1 MLQHWEHHPHD
12 VGQRLIE
19 TALRDQET
27 AIMRRVEKA
36 QLRNKKIA
44 VHKAKPRQ
52 VVQVHSGHTETK
64 AALEAEVAKLEQSL
78 AKSAEVKTQ
87 TNHPTDNSA
96 NTPVRSQGLLSSDL
110 NTFLKDT
117 GSVTDTLKIGSAVH
131 ESEHKKDRPD
141 HEVHQDNTFVRGST
155 ARAEMQAGLNSLQR
169 AVKVS
174 SDSKRQAGRGDKQ
187 VAQPLAHAKTAAD
200 KLATHHEGTQQG
212 VKTLERSA
220 HQALQAGDASAAGH
234 IASLFRRKAESDS
247 LLAAREAGE
256 AMRDEAIEAELECT

>member
-1 MLQHWEHHPHD
+1 
-12 VGQRLIE
+12 
-19 TALRDQET
+19 
-27 AIMRRVEKA
+27 MRRVEKA

-78 AKSAEVKTQ
+78 EKSAEVKTQ

-117 GSVTDTLKIGSAVH
+117 GSVTDTLKIGSAVRKAEH
-131 ESEHKKDRPD
+131 ESEHKK
-141 HEVHQDNTFVRGST
+141 E
-155 ARAEMQAGLNSLQR
+155 AGLNSLQR

-187 VAQPLAHAKTAAD
+187 VAQPLAHAKTAAN

-256 AMRDEAIEAELECT
+256 AMRDEAIEGELE

>member
-19 TALRDQET
+19 KALIDQET

-117 GSVTDTLKIGSAVH
+117 GSVTDTLKIGSAVR
-131 ESEHKKDRPD
+131 KKDTPNA
-141 HEVHQDNTFVRGST
+141 EVHQDNTFVRGST

-174 SDSKRQAGRGDKQ
+174 ADSKRQASRGDKQ

-234 IASLFRRKAESDS
+234 IASLFFF
-247 LLAAREAGE
+247 
-256 AMRDEAIEAELECT
+256 

>member
-1 MLQHWEHHPHD
+1 
-12 VGQRLIE
+12 
-19 TALRDQET
+19 
-27 AIMRRVEKA
+27 MRRVEKA
-36 QLRNKKIA
+36 QLRNEKIA
-44 VHKAKPRQ
+44 VRKAKPRQ
-52 VVQVHSGHTETK
+52 VMHVHSVHTESK

-87 TNHPTDNSA
+87 PNHPTDKSA
-96 NTPVRSQGLLSSDL
+96 NTPQRSQGLLSSDL

-117 GSVTDTLKIGSAVH
+117 GSVTDALKIGSAVRKAEH
-131 ESEHKKDRPD
+131 ESEHKKDTPNAQ
-141 HEVHQDNTFVRGST
+141 VQDNTIVRGST
-155 ARAEMQAGLNSLQR
+155 ARAEMPAGLNSLQR
-169 AVKVS
+169 AVGVS
-174 SDSKRQAGRGDKQ
+174 PDSKRQAGHGDKQ

-234 IASLFRRKAESDS
+234 IASLLRRKAESDS

-256 AMRDEAIEAELECT
+256 AMRDEAIEGELECT